1 MTRYNNYADILSYI
15 RSIKKDIKKGRHD
28 CFVDSTH
35 ISILENPGY
44 LPLEIAARFL
54 RRKGYTVKVRS
65 HIIPLSP
72 LCFGRPLS
80 AYRYVIV
87 SY

>member
-15 RSIKKDIKKGRHD
+15 RRIKKDIKKGRYNSLD
-28 CFVDSTH
+28 CGTY
-35 ISILENPGY
+35 ISIMEDPGY
-44 LPLEIAARFL
+44 HPLEIAARFL

>member
-1 MTRYNNYADILSYI
+1 MDYAEIIRYI
-15 RSIKKDIKKGRHD
+15 RKIKKDIKKGRHD
-28 CFVDSTH
+28 NLMCSTY
-35 ISILENPGY
+35 ISIIEDHGY
-44 LPLEIAARFL
+44 QPLEIAARFL

-80 AYRYVIV
+80 VYRYVIV